1 MGWGG
6 WWMGGKDILSL
17 TNRLFL
23 SRTILCHHIICH
35 HLSRCHLPLVPVTA
49 PPNAATG
56 PPKVVTPTADPAAH
70 IPVDHD
76 AEARPAVRIPSPLT
90 ELCIG

>member
-6 WWMGGKDILSL
+6 WWRESKDILSL

-90 ELCIG
+90 EPCIG